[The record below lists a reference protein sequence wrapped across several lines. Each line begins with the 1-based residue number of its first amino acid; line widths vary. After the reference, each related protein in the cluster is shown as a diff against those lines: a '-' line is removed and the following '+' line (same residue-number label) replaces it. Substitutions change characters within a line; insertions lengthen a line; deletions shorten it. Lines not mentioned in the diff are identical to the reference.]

1 LTVSATTVWWFDE
14 VYIRL
19 TEICANLCNCDQG
32 VFYPQLDG
40 TEASCHQ
47 LCVPST
53 PVVFYDGN
61 LNRRDSGSSPKRSH
75 YNFGI
80 CCNNSAPYMQLYH
93 QINTTGCPSVYNV
106 QKEHTI
112 GVPLSPTQMPLCPT
126 GMPLSP
132 TGLSGHAAPSGGLH
146 HYATPVMHC
155 CRAATGRQ
163 PLRGTMSRRSRLLG
177 CP

>member
-1 LTVSATTVWWFDE
+1 MCPKHPSCFLRWESQQEGQHWQYQHTVCQKYTKSNPF
-14 VYIRL
+14 
-19 TEICANLCNCDQG
+19 
-32 VFYPQLDG
+32 
-40 TEASCHQ
+40 
-47 LCVPST
+47 
-53 PVVFYDGN
+53 
-61 LNRRDSGSSPKRSH
+61 DSGSSPKRSH